1 MKKLLLSLFLAM
13 TGGVLAQNAPLQWGD
28 QGNGTYINPILNA
41 DFSDPDVIRVD
52 SMYYMVASDFHFM
65 GMQVLESNDMVNW
78 RYVAQI
84 YDRFDEPG
92 WDENAH
98 YAGGSWALHEL
109 GSKTGGTMAAAPPG
123 EEGAQMGGPLSA
135 VGRRRTGLPGTEPAW
150 RGAYHRA

>member
-1 MKKLLLSLFLAM
+1 MKKLLLPLLLAVA
-13 TGGVLAQNAPLQWGD
+13 GGALAQNAPLQWGD
-28 QGNGTYINPILNA
+28 QGNGTYINPIINA

-98 YAGGSWALHEL
+98 YAGGSWA
-109 GSKTGGTMAAAPPG
+109 
-123 EEGAQMGGPLSA
+123 
-135 VGRRRTGLPGTEPAW
+135 PAIW
-150 RGAYHRA
+150 WE